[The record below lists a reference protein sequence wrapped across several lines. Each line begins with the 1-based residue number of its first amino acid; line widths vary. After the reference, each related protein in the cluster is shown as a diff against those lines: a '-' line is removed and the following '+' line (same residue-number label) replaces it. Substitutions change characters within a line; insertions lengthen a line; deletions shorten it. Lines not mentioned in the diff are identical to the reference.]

1 MSTICNNCGAS
12 NPDGTQFCSQ
22 CGSTIASAA
31 PQPQAAPPVSNPY
44 PVQQT
49 NIYQQAAPDV
59 SVLGWIGYLILFA
72 IPVVNIIAMIVV
84 LCSSQNKTLKH
95 FVVAEIVL
103 VVIGIVLWV
112 VLFAALGIS
121 LSDFGSNYRY

>member
-22 CGSTIASAA
+22 CGNTITSAA
-31 PQPQAAPPVSNPY
+31 PQSQTAPPVNNPY

-49 NIYQQAAPDV
+49 NVYQQVQSDV

-72 IPVVNIIAMIVV
+72 IPVVNIIAIIAI

-95 FVVAEIVL
+95 FVIAEIIL
-103 VVIGIVLWV
+103 AVIGIVLAV
-112 VLFAALGIS
+112 ILFAVIGVS
-121 LSDFGSNYRY
+121 LSDFGNSYY